1 MDALQ
6 QTRLATF
13 LRLFQSSVPDLPD
26 GGESHPATALR
37 AGARVDARIVET
49 LPDGRS
55 LVDVEGT
62 LYQARIPASVQTGP
76 GGRLSLTVIDAGVP
90 PTFGLAAQRDASA
103 LPSVKV
109 DVGALAAQLRSI
121 AQTAASQTGPVA
133 PGEPVLPAP
142 TTQGSALDAPL
153 RTALETSGLFY
164 ESHQAEWVA
173 GKRDLSAL
181 LAEPQARPLPGS
193 GAVAPAEEGAASIA
207 VTPGSA
213 SAATQAAA
221 AVTSNDAGA
230 PLSPAVAT
238 LVDRQLQFVGS
249 NQIQWA
255 GSLWPGQRME
265 WTVEEETAG
274 GGREGEDETAW
285 SSRLKLDL
293 PRVGTIEAVLRLTG
307 SAVRISLVV
316 PPEQRQDIADALPE
330 LREALEARGLQLQGA
345 EVGGRGG

>member
-13 LRLFQSSVPDLPD
+13 LRLFQSSVPDLPE
-26 GGESHPATALR
+26 GGESHSVTVLR
-37 AGARVDARIVET
+37 PGARVDARIVET

-62 LYQARIPASVQTGP
+62 LYQARIPASAQTGP

-90 PTFGLAAQRDASA
+90 PTFGLVAQKEASA

-109 DVGALAAQLRSI
+109 DVGALAAQLRNI

-133 PGEPVLPAP
+133 SAEPVLPAP
-142 TTQGSALDAPL
+142 TTRGAALDAPL

-164 ESHQAEWVA
+164 ESHQAQWVA

-181 LAEPQARPLPGS
+181 LAEPQARSLPTS

-207 VTPGSA
+207 VSPGSA
-213 SAATQAAA
+213 FAATQAAA
-221 AVTSNDAGA
+221 TVTSNDAGA

-274 GGREGEDETAW
+274 GREGEDDSVW

-307 SAVRISLVV
+307 SAVRVSLVV
-316 PPEQRQDIADALPE
+316 PAEQRQDIADALPE